1 MPTVNGLEIVKSGK
15 IRRNAIFPDLTV
27 ISPVYHLFSDSF
39 SCSDSWIV
47 SLSTISYIMA
57 ARWTH
62 KLPAPQ
68 VQNISSMV

>member
-47 SLSTISYIMA
+47 VTVKPNRA
-57 ARWTH
+57 
-62 KLPAPQ
+62 
-68 VQNISSMV
+68 